1 MTRTSLGSQYRAAT
15 PARSWRLDKRPTLIA
30 DTLQPAN
37 RFAARFGLGLGIG
50 FRLIR
55 SHLHLRQQL

>member
-1 MTRTSLGSQYRAAT
+1 MTRTSLGSQYRAAA
-15 PARSWRLDKRPTLIA
+15 PAGSWRLGKRPTLIA
-30 DTLQPAN
+30 HALQPAD

-50 FRLIR
+50 FQLIR